1 MKRWLAGV
9 WGFGGAMILLAA
21 ASAAWAQ
28 DAERAGP
35 WRPDS
40 FIMAIVSTLVFG
52 MIGII
57 VAIVGFKLYDAVT
70 PFHIERE
77 ICEKQNI
84 AVAILSGSMIL
95 GISLIVA
102 AAVL

>member
-1 MKRWLAGV
+1 MSV
-9 WGFGGAMILLAA
+9 
-21 ASAAWAQ
+21 
-28 DAERAGP
+28 
-35 WRPDS
+35 
-40 FIMAIVSTLVFG
+40 VSTLVFG
-52 MIGII
+52 LIGII